1 MAGGTL
7 LLLAM
12 AALPLLA
19 IAARSTEGGW
29 FALELDDADLRRDPL
44 YDEELWRGP

>member
-1 MAGGTL
+1 MAGGAL

-12 AALPLLA
+12 AAIPLLA

-29 FALELDDADLRRDPL
+29 LALEIDDAALEQDPL